1 MLISKVR
8 IVLTDQRMVILE
20 GLFTLML
27 FSQAIL
33 RLALSF
39 HDGEAKGLLVLWVIW
54 IFILGT

>member
-27 FSQAIL
+27 FTQAIL

-39 HDGEAKGLLVLWVIW
+39 HDGEAKGLLELWVIW
-54 IFILGT
+54 IYILGT

>member
-20 GLFTLML
+20 ALFTLML
-27 FSQAIL
+27 FTQAIL

-39 HDGEAKGLLVLWVIW
+39 NDGEAKGLLVLWVIW